1 MSNVNT
7 YDRESSILIVDD
19 DDTLLKFYKI
29 HLNKFFSKI
38 TVVPS
43 AKAAVE
49 VVEKNPIDLILTDV
63 KMPRT
68 TGVQLL
74 KKIKRINSAIPV
86 IMVSGALLNEK
97 QQETVDE
104 CADGYV
110 KKPFDVDELH
120 SAIKKGLEQREGL
133 KFLGEVITPNKNLR
147 DVIQGKSK
155 AKKFVDD
162 VEALAKV
169 EALLSEMN
177 LKKSA

>member
-1 MSNVNT
+1 MTNVNT

-38 TVVPS
+38 TVVPN

-49 VVEKNPIDLILTDV
+49 VAEKNPIDLILTDI

-74 KKIKRINSAIPV
+74 KKIKRIDSAIPV

-97 QQETVDE
+97 QQSTVDE
-104 CADGYV
+104 FADGYV

-120 SAIKKGLEQREGL
+120 LAIKKGLEKREGL
-133 KFLGEVITPNKNLR
+133 KYISELIKSKKNLR
-147 DVIQGKSK
+147 DVIQGKMK
-155 AKKFVDD
+155 PKKFVDNP
-162 VEALAKV
+162 EELAKV
-169 EALLSEMN
+169 EELLLGMN
-177 LKKSA
+177 IKKSA